1 MANAFPTPDQI
12 NEAMSAVA
20 AARQDPD
27 VPAAVRT
34 ELEKMSNVLQDI
46 QDALIEQT
54 EQDLVD
60 ALTNNNAELV
70 DLTKRISSLSADLN
84 STASTIQTV
93 STAVGTV
100 VSVIAALV

>member
-1 MANAFPTPDQI
+1 MANTLPTPDQI

-20 AARQDPD
+20 TARQDPD
-27 VPAAVRT
+27 VPPAIKT

-60 ALTNNNAELV
+60 ALSNNNAELV
-70 DLTKRISSLSADLN
+70 DLTNKISSLSADLN
-84 STASTIQTV
+84 STAATIQTV

-100 VSVIAALV
+100 VSVIASLV